1 MCTLLQ
7 RQDEIGREENRLRCL
22 SHQTRNKDYSSSGP
36 LPPPSF
42 SVLPPYSVLN
52 ASIKRTTDRL
62 SHKISKKKKKKKKK
76 LFFSFPR
83 PIGHVT
89 LRRSTLRKK
98 KIKKFPNPDPS
109 YRVPYFPAPFPKR
122 ADTAWFL
129 PRARGTLIYWPCGVE
144 LTGCR
149 RTHELSSV
157 QVHVNHMGDYFLPQ
171 TGPVLW

>member
-98 KIKKFPNPDPS
+98 KNKKIPESRSILSRSLLPCPVS
-109 YRVPYFPAPFPKR
+109 KTGRHGVVSSSGTWHPYLLAM
-122 ADTAWFL
+122 W
-129 PRARGTLIYWPCGVE
+129 CGVDW
-144 LTGCR
+144 
-149 RTHELSSV
+149 LSP
-157 QVHVNHMGDYFLPQ
+157 D
-171 TGPVLW
+171 T